1 MTSRTRLAEERTK
14 LARERTTLA
23 WQRNRLSELAVL
35 LGTMGLGIAIT
46 KVYPDYLFVGE
57 AVMGFSFLGIIYT
70 IYRYLS
76 LKKEYTEKR
85 KR

>member
-1 MTSRTRLAEERTK
+1 MDIRARLAKERTN

-23 WQRNRLSELAVL
+23 WQRNRLSELTVL
-35 LGTMGLGIAIT
+35 LGAMGLGIAIT
-46 KVYPDYLFVGE
+46 KVYPAYLIVGE
-57 AVMGFSFLGIIYT
+57 AIMSLAFLGIIYT

-85 KR
+85 RR